1 MSDRQQAQLLSAA
14 IQQTGVAEVIKA
26 SQTDS
31 SVNLIC
37 RVNDK
42 KVWCKIVEYVL
53 SRKTNW
59 SEHICQQYFMRNDRL
74 VYGWNFIIN
83 SSDLDAAVK
92 EACRL
97 IKASVGVAKQL
108 VPSGKQLDSMPLIG
122 AGKSRTAEI
131 SFDPRSPGPDRGGP
145 SHKGAYPV
153 GGGAK

>member
-1 MSDRQQAQLLSAA
+1 MSEGQQAQLLSAA
-14 IQQTGVAEVIKA
+14 IQHTGVAEVIKA
-26 SQTDS
+26 TQSEGNVS
-31 SVNLIC
+31 LIC

-74 VYGWNFIIN
+74 VYGWNFIIT
-83 SSDLDAAVK
+83 SPDIDAAVK

-108 VPSGKQLDSMPLIG
+108 VPTGGQLDSMPLVG
-122 AGKSRTAEI
+122 ASKSRTAEI
-131 SFDPRSPGPDRGGP
+131 SFDPRSPGPGRGGP
-145 SHKGAYPV
+145 SHKGAYLI
-153 GGGAK
+153 GGGGK